1 MLGFTFIWLGVSLC
15 LLFSVTVVSE
25 GKVSSGAVVLHL
37 WISPETSYIRS
48 KTCSSFHCNP
58 VIIQEP
64 CGCDLSCMGTGSV
77 L

>member
-1 MLGFTFIWLGVSLC
+1 MLGFTFIWLGVSVC

-48 KTCSSFHCNP
+48 KTCSSFIAILLLYKSP
-58 VIIQEP
+58 MDVI
-64 CGCDLSCMGTGSV
+64 
-77 L
+77 